1 MTLYHSFKMKW
12 GFHCPYLAQGW
23 MPTLSTHQ
31 ALLGDPAERSN
42 LWNAD
47 VTQPGVWH
55 LTVVPGNAL
64 SSSVSNAPDREER
77 LGGLG

>member
-1 MTLYHSFKMKW
+1 M
-12 GFHCPYLAQGW
+12 GFSLP
-23 MPTLSTHQ
+23 LSCTGLDAH
-31 ALLGDPAERSN
+31 LVHTDPAERSN